1 MGMAMMGSGL
11 ASGEDRAEDA
21 AETAISS
28 PLMEDINIEGAKG
41 VLVNVT
47 AGENLTLQ
55 EFHKV
60 GTIINIEYKIDN
72 FF

>member
-1 MGMAMMGSGL
+1 MSEMGMAMMGSGL

-47 AGENLTLQ
+47 AGRHTCKNSIKLD
-55 EFHKV
+55 
-60 GTIINIEYKIDN
+60 YY
-72 FF
+72 